1 MNTNVNDIRK
11 EAQDIMKER
20 STQAVKREKLL
31 SIGLTNSDIQQLF
44 FAERLA
50 KKIAKKERDAARQ
63 IVEDTLEQIFARYT
77 FGVEIECYNARP
89 SALVSNATQ
98 RGLQMQ
104 HEGYNHRDNDRYY
117 KLVSDCSI
125 SGNDPIECVSPILDG
140 SNGGFDSLKACC
152 DTLNEVGAKVNKSTG
167 LHVHVGGQISER
179 QYCNTFVNYF
189 YLETIIDT
197 FVSPSRRQGNRYCK
211 AMLGEINEARLNAAN
226 THGQIESV
234 FYGDRYYKINAT
246 AWSCHH
252 TIEFRQHQGTTDYEK
267 ISNWARFCIKLVHWS
282 ETHRLT
288 AHVTNIDDIEF
299 LTDAEKTYFKNR
311 QNALRY

>member
-77 FGVEIECYNARP
+77 FGVEIECYNVRT
-89 SALVSNATQ
+89 SQLVSNATS

-117 KLVSDCSI
+117 KLVSDGSI
-125 SGNDPIECVSPILDG
+125 SGNDPIECVSPILE
-140 SNGGFDSLKACC
+140 A
-152 DTLNEVGAKVNKSTG
+152 AMAASTA
-167 LHVHVGGQISER
+167 
-179 QYCNTFVNYF
+179 
-189 YLETIIDT
+189 
-197 FVSPSRRQGNRYCK
+197 SRS
-211 AMLGEINEARLNAAN
+211 A
-226 THGQIESV
+226 
-234 FYGDRYYKINAT
+234 AT
-246 AWSCHH
+246 AS
-252 TIEFRQHQGTTDYEK
+252 TR
-267 ISNWARFCIKLVHWS
+267 
-282 ETHRLT
+282 
-288 AHVTNIDDIEF
+288 
-299 LTDAEKTYFKNR
+299 
-311 QNALRY
+311 

>member
-1 MNTNVNDIRK
+1 MSTIR
-11 EAQDIMKER
+11 EQAQAIMKEKA
-20 STQAVKREKLL
+20 TKAVKREKLL

-77 FGVEIECYNARP
+77 FGVEIECYNVRT
-89 SALVSNATQ
+89 SQLVSNATS

-117 KLVSDCSI
+117 KLVSDGSI

-140 SNGGFDSLKACC
+140 SNGGFDSLKVCC
-152 DTLNEVGAKVNKSTG
+152 DSLNEIGAKVNKSTG
-167 LHVHVGGQISER
+167 LHVHVGGQITER

-197 FVSPSRRQGNRYCK
+197 FMSPSRRQGNCYCK
-211 AMLGEINEARLNAAN
+211 AMLGAINEARLNAAD

-234 FYGDRYYKINAT
+234 FHCDRYYKINAT
-246 AWSCHH
+246 AWSRHH
-252 TIEFRQHQGTTDYEK
+252 TIEFRQHQGTTDYNK
-267 ISNWARFCIKLVHWS
+267 IINWARFCIKLVHWS